1 MTRAEG
7 QPAPMPPWLKRM
19 YAVPSRLYDHG
30 LGWVFGHRF
39 VRIEHVGRRSGRT
52 HHAVVEV
59 LHYDPVTGE
68 AVVMAGYGPRAD
80 WVRNIETAGAAR
92 LDFGHGPRRA
102 AYRVL
107 GLDEAVETFTDY
119 ERRHRLIRPGVR
131 VTLTSLLGWRYDG
144 SPQSRRRLAGQL
156 PMIAFRPS

>member
-7 QPAPMPPWLKRM
+7 QPAPMPPWLKRV

-52 HHAVVEV
+52 YHAVVEV

-92 LDFGHGPRRA
+92 LDFGSGPRRA

-107 GLDEAVETFTDY
+107 GPDEAIATFADY
-119 ERRHRLIRPGVR
+119 ERRHPLIRPGVR
-131 VTLTSLLGWRYDG
+131 LTLTSLLGWRYDG
-144 SPQSRRRLAGQL
+144 SPQARLRLVGQL